1 MTISDE
7 QALKQSTMRS
17 CRDCLSAR
25 MLVTDHDVKDM
36 VWTKQNW
43 KCKFHAERWKRKDK
57 MRSVK

>member
-7 QALKQSTMRS
+7 QALHQSTMRS
-17 CRDCLSAR
+17 CRDCLTAR
-25 MLVTDHDVKDM
+25 MCKTDHPVSEM
-36 VWTKQNW
+36 IFTRQGY